1 MKKRERRTQIVCT
14 IGPASRSESIL
25 AEMMRR
31 GMGMA
36 RLNFAHGTQSQHA
49 EDIKLIR
56 SAAARVGKPC
66 GILIDLPG
74 PKIRVGKLRHEP
86 LHLRKGHSLWLTSQ
100 KIIGLFTDR
109 VPVDYPHLAESVR
122 VGSLVFLNDG
132 FLQLK
137 VEEVRNSA
145 VKCRVLMGGDLF
157 SRKGLN
163 LPGSPMFVEPVTDLD
178 LRYIEFGLSQG
189 VDLFGISFLEKA
201 SDIRKAK
208 AFAAKKGRRIRT
220 VAKIERAEALE
231 NIDEILGVADMVMV
245 ARGDLGVQIPLEDV
259 PFAQKGI
266 IRKARAR
273 KVPVITATQML
284 ESMVQN
290 VRPTRAEVSD
300 VANAILDGTD
310 AVMLSAETAIGTYP
324 LETVEMM
331 ARIALRAEGPRGSGS
346 QGRRRGR

>member
-1 MKKRERRTQIVCT
+1 MKKRGRRTKIICT
-14 IGPASRSESIL
+14 IGPASRSEDIL

-49 EDIKLIR
+49 EDIKFIR
-56 SAAARVGKPC
+56 SASARVGKPC
-66 GILIDLPG
+66 AILIDLPG

-86 LHLRKGHSLWLTSQ
+86 IQLRKDHSVWLTPR
-100 KIIGLFTDR
+100 KILGLFADR
-109 VPVDYPHLAESVR
+109 IPVDYPRLTESVKP
-122 VGSLVFLNDG
+122 GAMVFLNDG
-132 FLQLK
+132 FIQLR
-137 VEEVRNSA
+137 VEEVKGSG

-231 NIDEILGVADMVMV
+231 NIDPILSVADMVMV

-259 PFAQKGI
+259 PFAQKEI

-290 VRPTRAEVSD
+290 VRPTRAEASD

-310 AVMLSAETAIGTYP
+310 FVMLSAETAIGAYP
-324 LETVEMM
+324 LEAVEMM
-331 ARIALRAEGPRGSGS
+331 ARIALRAEGSSRV
-346 QGRRRGR
+346 GRRK

>member
-1 MKKRERRTQIVCT
+1 MSAKELRTRIVCT
-14 IGPASRSESIL
+14 IGPACRSEGMLFS
-25 AEMMRR
+25 MMRA
-31 GMGMA
+31 GMSLA
-36 RLNFAHGTQSQHA
+36 RLNFAHGTQAQHA

-56 SAAARVGKPC
+56 AAATRVGRSCP
-66 GILIDLPG
+66 ILIDLPG

-86 LHLRKGHSLWLTSQ
+86 IQLRKDHSVWLTPR
-100 KIIGLFTDR
+100 KILGLFADR
-109 VPVDYPHLAESVR
+109 IPVDYPRLTESVKP
-122 VGSLVFLNDG
+122 GAMVFLNDG
-132 FLQLK
+132 FIQLR
-137 VEEVRNSA
+137 VEEVKGSG

-201 SDIRKAK
+201 ADIRKAK

-231 NIDEILGVADMVMV
+231 NIDPILGVADMVMV

-259 PFAQKGI
+259 PFAQKEI

-290 VRPTRAEVSD
+290 VRPTRAEASD

-310 AVMLSAETAIGTYP
+310 AVMLSAETAIGHYP

-331 ARIALRAEGPRGSGS
+331 ARIASRAERSIGVRKK
-346 QGRRRGR
+346 